1 MQAFLSGMTT
11 MGFLVVS
18 LLFVRYWR
26 RTRDGIFVW
35 FSISFALLAL
45 TQALPVM
52 IEIPREEHSWVFL
65 LRLLAFAL
73 LIFAILRK
81 NARLS

>member
-26 RTRDGIFVW
+26 QTLDGIFVW

>member
-1 MQAFLSGMTT
+1 MQTFLSGMTT

-45 TQALPVM
+45 TQALPVI

>member
-1 MQAFLSGMTT
+1 MQTFLSGMTT

>member
-45 TQALPVM
+45 TQALPVI
-52 IEIPREEHSWVFL
+52 IESPREEHSWVFL

>member
-45 TQALPVM
+45 TQALPVI